1 MPKFVIERD
10 IPGAGSLTPAQL
22 REASRKSC
30 DVVDGLA
37 PGLQWIH
44 SYVTADRLYCIYLAR
59 EVTSIEEHARRS
71 GFPASR
77 ISRVTAVIDPASA
90 D

>member
-10 IPGAGSLTPAQL
+10 ILGAGSLTPEQL
-22 REASRKSC
+22 REASKKSC

-37 PGLQWIH
+37 PGLQWIQ

-59 EVTSIEEHARRS
+59 EEASIEEHARRS

-77 ISRVTAVIDPASA
+77 ISRVAAVIEPATA
-90 D
+90 E